1 MVKTRAKKRQNPL
14 TKKFI
19 VQILSLILRG
29 VNTNKK
35 ISIELNK
42 DISTIA
48 QQLEYLKDIKLLNL
62 IDDKKRRYNEKMYEV
77 NEEKLAT
84 LLLAEIDK
92 KYNLKK
98 SFVKFKDNK
107 FIKFVPNKIILLR
120 KNERDFEIMALLEIF
135 NEAID
140 FFISKAKLLSKGNDI
155 FKNYT
160 APNTKEENKV
170 KSEFKK
176 FLKLIHQKEE
186 KIRKRKEQLRNSV
199 DSFTKENGSN
209 ATTPT
214 ENIENK
220 SGDTHQNKP
229 LSTEN
234 KEEES
239 SK

>member
-1 MVKTRAKKRQNPL
+1 M
-14 TKKFI
+14 
-19 VQILSLILRG
+19 
-29 VNTNKK
+29 
-35 ISIELNK
+35 
-42 DISTIA
+42 
-48 QQLEYLKDIKLLNL
+48 
-62 IDDKKRRYNEKMYEV
+62 DDKKRRYNEKMYEV

-98 SFVKFKDNK
+98 SFVKFKNNK

-120 KNERDFEIMALLEIF
+120 KNERDFEIMTLIEIF
-135 NEAID
+135 NEAMD
-140 FFISKAKLLSKGNDI
+140 FFTNKAKILSKGDDV

-160 APNTKEENKV
+160 APNTKGENKA

-199 DSFTKENGSN
+199 DLFTKENGFS
-209 ATTPT
+209 ATKPT

-220 SGDTHQNKP
+220 SGDADKKSS
-229 LSTEN
+229 LSSETKQKVN
-234 KEEES
+234 